1 MQKEL
6 ERLYKEN
13 LANGM
18 NEDDAYTEAYSVICN
33 KYDDAD
39 IDRELDG
46 RNC

>member
-1 MQKEL
+1 MREEL

-13 LANGM
+13 LAKGM
-18 NEDDAYTEAYSVICN
+18 SEEDAQTDAFAVIYN

-46 RNC
+46 RNV